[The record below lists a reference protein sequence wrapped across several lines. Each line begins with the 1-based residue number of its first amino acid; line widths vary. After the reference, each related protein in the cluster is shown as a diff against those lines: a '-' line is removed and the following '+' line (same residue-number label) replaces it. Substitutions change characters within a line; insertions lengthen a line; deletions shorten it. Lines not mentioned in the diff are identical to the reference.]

1 MSEEDKR
8 QTGVGIQNA
17 IGAIIESDLKGRA
30 SAFETRL
37 SDSRDE
43 IIEVIKNSTVME
55 GPKEADEDNTA
66 SIKDSDSV
74 KVRDS
79 YGNTLLDIGNVEMTE
94 KFSKYDLTNSTLNWP
109 LWLALYN
116 DSWVFKRAID
126 KPAQDMIRCG
136 ITLKCNSNKKSV
148 IYKKLNKYYSD
159 FIELVKWGRLF
170 GGSIAVMMFD
180 TLKDDDYRE
189 GINIEKIKQ
198 AKVMKFYVVDRWYG
212 VAPSVD
218 DVVEDMD
225 SFDYL
230 KPKYY
235 EVVTSGGSTIK
246 FHHDYVLRFEGR
258 TAPKL
263 LKLGQLQGWGYAEG
277 AHIINEISRD
287 EKIKSSIQSLID
299 KSLIEVIKMSG
310 MRGVFMG
317 ADTENEEQLRKR
329 LEMVN
334 WGRNFNSLTFL
345 DKEDEYQQHNFSG
358 LSGLAELLEV
368 NMWQIAAALDMTGV
382 LFGELKG
389 GLSQESEA
397 LKRYDETI
405 NGLCEDYLRP
415 VYEKFIS
422 LLYQINDINEEVD
435 FTFNSLFIKQQD
447 EEKMEAMQRFINLCS
462 TLLQD
467 GVLDAPQVAKALQ
480 RYSIDGKVDFGIDS
494 EYIKKIEE
502 NESLNME
509 EFNFNEPNEQN
520 TGAKA
525 NANAE
530 TTLH

>member
-1 MSEEDKR
+1 MSVQDELR
-8 QTGVGIQNA
+8 ATVNQ
-17 IGAIIESDLKGRA
+17 IILNDVKEKA
-30 SAFETRL
+30 SPFEARL
-37 SDSRDE
+37 SDSVSQIRE
-43 IIEVIKNSTVME
+43 
-55 GPKEADEDNTA
+55 
-66 SIKDSDSV
+66 SIKDSQV
-74 KVRDS
+74 IHDS
-79 YGNTLLDIGNVEMTE
+79 YGNSLLDIGNQEMTE
-94 KFSKYDLTNSTLNWP
+94 KFSNYDLANNTLNWP

-136 ITLKCNSNKKSV
+136 ITLKGIKDNKNK
-148 IYKKLNKYYSD
+148 IYKKLSKYTSD
-159 FIELVKWGRLF
+159 FIELVQWGRLF

-180 TLKDDDYRE
+180 
-189 GINIEKIKQ
+189 NIKNDEYKEPLDIKKVKE
-198 AKVMKFYVVDRWYG
+198 AKTMRFYVVDRWYG
-212 VAPSVD
+212 VAPSTD
-218 DVVEDMD
+218 EVVEKMD

-235 EVVTSGGSTIK
+235 NVTTSGGDTIC

-317 ADTENEEQLRKR
+317 ADSENEEQLRKR

-345 DKEDEYQQHNFSG
+345 DKEDEYDQHNFSG

-405 NGLCEDYLRP
+405 NGLCESYLRP
-415 VYEKFIS
+415 VYEKFLN
-422 LLYQINDINEEVD
+422 LLYQIEGIDEEVD

-467 GVLDAPQVAKALQ
+467 GVLDAVQVAKALQ
-480 RYSIDGKVDFGIDS
+480 KYSINGKVDFGIDE
-494 EYIKKIEE
+494 EYIKKLEE
-502 NESLNME
+502 NENLEIEGLDLNE
-509 EFNFNEPNEQN
+509 EPDLNKQN
-520 TGAKA
+520 TGAPA

-530 TTLH
+530 TRLS